1 MSTIKSMRL
10 HIGILGQTNA
20 GKSTLL
26 NAITAQNVSIV
37 SPQPGTTTD
46 PVQKTMELKPFGPV
60 LFIDTAG
67 YKDQSVLGETRQ
79 AKTIQSLQRLNIA
92 IIVIDPNSDIDADQE
107 MAKQLQNHNIP
118 YCLCCSKMNSSTISS
133 DLHQWIQNENIPFFF
148 HDLTMDRVTFISSF
162 ILCLEKIVPSD
173 WNSTPSMLGDLTS
186 PGDTIVLVIPIDKEA
201 PKNRII
207 LPQQQAIRNALDQ
220 GSISVITGVSELPK
234 VLSNLKEKPALV
246 VTDSQAFKEVFSI
259 VPTDIPVTGFSILL
273 AKLKGD
279 LHTFV
284 EGIQV
289 IPTLHS
295 GDRILILEACS
306 HNPVCNDIGR
316 EQIPNGL
323 TACIGKK
330 LRFDIHSGHDF
341 PEDITKYRLI
351 IHCGGCILNRQEIQH
366 RVRKAKKSGVP
377 FTNYGMVLSYL
388 HGDLERALEIF
399 RLDRKKEDLIPNKD

>member
-1 MSTIKSMRL
+1 MRL

-67 YKDQSVLGETRQ
+67 YKDQSILGETRK
-79 AKTIQSLQRLNIA
+79 AKTTQSLQRFNIA
-92 IIVIDPNSDIDADQE
+92 IVVIEPTSEIEADQE
-107 MAKQLQNHNIP
+107 MAKQLHDKGIP
-118 YCLCCSKMNSSTISS
+118 FCLCCTKMNSSSMPIK
-133 DLHQWIQNENIPFFF
+133 LKKWIEQESIPYFF
-148 HDLTMDRVTFISSF
+148 HEIKMDRSSLLTTFIQ
-162 ILCLEKIVPSD
+162 CLERIVPQD
-173 WNSTPSMLGDLTS
+173 WNSNPSMLADFIS
-186 PGDTIVLVIPIDKEA
+186 PGDTVVLVIPIDKEA

-207 LPQQQAIRNALDQ
+207 LPQQQAIRSALDQ
-220 GSISVITGVSELPK
+220 GSISVVTGVSELPN

-246 VTDSQAFKEVFSI
+246 VTDSQAFKDVFPI
-259 VPTDIPVTGFSILL
+259 VPIDIPVTGFSILL
-273 AKLKGD
+273 ARLKGD
-279 LHTFV
+279 LDSFV
-284 EGIQV
+284 QGIQI
-289 IPTLHS
+289 IPTLVS
-295 GDRILILEACS
+295 GDRVLILEACS

-316 EQIPNGL
+316 DQIPNGL
-323 TACIGKK
+323 REFTGKE
-330 LRFDIHSGHDF
+330 LLFDIHSGHDF

-366 RVRKAKKSGVP
+366 RILTAHNDKIP

-388 HGDLERALEIF
+388 HGDLVRALEIF
-399 RLDRKKEDLIPNKD
+399 KLETKKEDLTPDKD